1 MTDQAT
7 RELTDKG
14 RRTQARIL
22 DSAVRLFVA
31 HGFEQTTMRAIAQEA
46 GCSLGLTYH
55 YFASK
60 EAIVLGL
67 YARLA
72 SDLAAEV
79 QTLVPGPLATRFT
92 AAIRINLALLL
103 PYRSSM
109 LALFGPA
116 LNPESG
122 IAVLGGSTT
131 AVRRQVRE
139 AFVQVVA
146 EATDVPPGIQAEEL
160 VTVLYGIHLALVFVW
175 LQDRSAAAQATEELL
190 LFLQD
195 TMLLFGPLLV
205 LPQATETLAR
215 LGRIVGSLLT

>member
-1 MTDQAT
+1 MSDEAS

-14 RRTQARIL
+14 RRTQAHIL

-31 HGFEQTTMRAIAQEA
+31 HGYEQTTMRAIAQEA

-72 SDLAAEV
+72 IDLATAV
-79 QTLVPGPLATRFT
+79 QTLLPGPLATRFA
-92 AAIRINLALLL
+92 AAIRINLALLT

-122 IAVLGGSTT
+122 IAVLGSTTT
-131 AVRRQVRE
+131 AVRGQVRQVF
-139 AFVQVVA
+139 AQVVA
-146 EATDVPPGIQAEEL
+146 GATDAPSGPQAEEL
-160 VTVLYGIHLALVFVW
+160 VTVLYGLHLALVFVW
-175 LQDRSAAAQATEELL
+175 LQDRSAGAAATEELL
-190 LFLQD
+190 LFLHD
-195 TMLLFGPLLV
+195 TMLLVGPLLAV
-205 LPQATETLAR
+205 PAATETLAR
-215 LGRIVGSLLT
+215 LGRIIGSLLT